1 MLEREVVG
9 GLGGREGTL
18 VFGVHGRS
26 GLLGLPG
33 LLAEARTRLLDR
45 AGIAL
50 GLCRLAT
57 LSTLTTLTTL
67 TTLSTLVA
75 VGLCRAI
82 ASLPTLVAAAG
93 LGWAIA
99 TLVPRALVAA
109 AGLGWAIATLRG
121 GVSLTV
127 RAASQELEGVGHH
140 LGGVA
145 FVSGLIRPL
154 AGAELTFDIELR
166 AFVYEFFHD
175 ICVAAPDYDVVPFC
189 VFPLLSV
196 AVTVPFRCGQTERG
210 HLHIGIG
217 ILGIGFKVT
226 YFGVIS
232 NVTDKHYF
240 VQ

>member
-1 MLEREVVG
+1 M
-9 GLGGREGTL
+9 

-26 GLLGLPG
+26 GLLGLPR

-50 GLCRLAT
+50 GLCRLAALSTLST
-57 LSTLTTLTTL
+57 LSTLTTL
-67 TTLSTLVA
+67 
-75 VGLCRAI
+75 
-82 ASLPTLVAAAG
+82 ASLSTLVAAAG
-93 LGWAIA
+93 LGWTIA
-99 TLVPRALVAA
+99 TLVSRALVAA
-109 AGLGWAIATLRG
+109 AGLGWTIATLVSRALVAAAGLGRAVATLRG

-127 RAASQELEGVGHH
+127 RAAAQELEGVGHH

-145 FVSGLIRPL
+145 FVPGLIRPL